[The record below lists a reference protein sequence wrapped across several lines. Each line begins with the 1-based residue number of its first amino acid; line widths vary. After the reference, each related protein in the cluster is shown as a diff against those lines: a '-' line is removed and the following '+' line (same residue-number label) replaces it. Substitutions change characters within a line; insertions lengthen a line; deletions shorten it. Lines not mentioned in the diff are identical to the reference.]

1 MNDSQQDAGAE
12 RTLLRRWRPAAAMTG
27 FAALLVVIF
36 AVAYAT
42 GSAVGPVA
50 PGLHPG
56 QEQSAGT
63 GDKDSGGGG
72 DDGPDDDMEGDM
84 NMGEGH

>member
-42 GSAVGPVA
+42 GSAAGPVA

-63 GDKDSGGGG
+63 GDEDSGGGG
-72 DDGPDDDMEGDM
+72 TDDDMEGDM

>member
-42 GSAVGPVA
+42 GSAAGPVA

-63 GDKDSGGGG
+63 GDEDSGGGG
-72 DDGPDDDMEGDM
+72 GTDDGMEGDM